1 VDGAELDDSG
11 VPVDVLVDPE
21 VLGVSVVTGGVSEIV
36 GDVSSDTLVEDPLV
50 LLPGGKDVDGTD
62 VDGTDVDG
70 TDVDGT
76 DVDGVS
82 VV

>member
-1 VDGAELDDSG
+1 V
-11 VPVDVLVDPE
+11 VLVDPL
-21 VLGVSVVTGGVSEIV
+21 VLGVSVVCGDVSEGLVLGDSLVLGAVEDPVDGAELEDPDGVVDGEALGLVLGVSEV
-36 GDVSSDTLVEDPLV
+36 G
-50 LLPGGKDVDGTD
+50 
-62 VDGTDVDG
+62 G